1 MHNAEKMKTERI
13 IGIIWLICG
22 VLYLF
27 QGLNYLY
34 KYSTPNALWFV
45 MIPIVL
51 TYTKIICGI
60 LCLKIGTEFFKR
72 KSENHYLIL
81 PLTFLLILY
90 LTIDLIKYGTSTI
103 YYSGENLLLLILIAL
118 SIYKMKSKIGITK
131 LTEKLKK
138 NKIKIIGILL
148 LGFLPYLLAELT
160 YYELYSFLH

>member
-1 MHNAEKMKTERI
+1 MKTERI

-103 YYSGENLLLLILIAL
+103 YYSGENLLLLICQFIKWKA
-118 SIYKMKSKIGITK
+118 KSELLNWLKNWRTEAKYLVESK
-131 LTEKLKK
+131 LFGSNTTAKGAKD
-138 NKIKIIGILL
+138 
-148 LGFLPYLLAELT
+148 YVQ
-160 YYELYSFLH
+160 